1 MGNQYHELSAGSLT
15 QDWTDIALI
24 STSDDW
30 SSIPSIIG
38 YRGDSLTTATS
49 VDPQTVVGDE
59 TTVDVN
65 ANQTNPN
72 TFTTSGVAEFEIS
85 NPVVALQGSGTA
97 DAPFLLIHLNT
108 LGVTNINLSYK
119 LRDIDG
125 STDDAI
131 QAVALQYRVGTS
143 GDFINIPAAFV
154 ADASTGPSLA
164 TLVTTVN
171 ATLPT
176 AAENQS
182 QVQVRIITTNA
193 AGNDEWIGIDDINV
207 SATAL
212 PTDLFISEYIEGSS
226 NNKAIEIFNGTGTAI
241 DLAASGYK
249 LEFYFNGSTTPGTTI
264 NLTGTVAN
272 GDVFV
277 VADNDAVAAILAVTD
292 QQSTSSFF
300 NGDDAIALKKGNI
313 IIDAIGQ
320 IGFDPGTEWG
330 SGLTSTADN
339 TIRRKSTVTA
349 GDTNPN
355 DAFDP
360 SGQWEGF
367 AQNTFDGL
375 GSHTIG
381 GGGQS
386 TPTLSLTV
394 TPNNFSEGAG
404 INAATA
410 TVTRTGDTTN
420 ALNVTL
426 TSNDI
431 TEATV
436 PTTVTIAAGQTF
448 ATFAINAVDDALID
462 GSQNVVIAANAI
474 GFSNVTA
481 NITVTD
487 DDIAPPTIIKI
498 HDIQGNGATFNSAF
512 SGTQTIEGIVVS
524 AFLGASQ
531 LNGFYVQE
539 EDADADND
547 STTSEAIFVFDPTGL
562 FSGNVGDKVRITGT
576 VGEFTSTSSGISS
589 SLTQL
594 SSLTNVVNL
603 GADNLPTVT
612 NIQLPVTS
620 VADLEH
626 YEGMLVNVSAGTG
639 DLTVTE
645 HFQLGRFGQVLLSA
659 TGASNQAGTD
669 GRLEQY
675 TQFNAPS
682 VSGYAAYL
690 EEIANR
696 RIILDDGRGTQNPDP
711 ILFGRG
717 GNPLS
722 ATNTLRG
729 GDTVSSI
736 TGVLD
741 QRFEGYRIQTST
753 GVNFTPANSRP
764 ETAPDVGG
772 TLKVA
777 SFNVLNFFN
786 GNGTGGGFPT
796 SRGADTSAEFTRQ
809 RDKIIQAII
818 NSGTD
823 VIGLMEIENDGY
835 GTNSAIQ
842 DLINGLNDVAGA
854 GTYAFINPGISQ
866 LGTDEIAVGMI
877 YKPGSVTPIGSAV
890 TVANGFGQGA
900 FDNNNRKPL
909 AQTFSQNSTGEQFT
923 AVVNHFKSK
932 GSSSGG
938 VGDADAG
945 DGQGLSNGTRTR
957 ASEDLA
963 AWLATN
969 PTGTL
974 DSDYLILGDLNA
986 YAQEDPITTLANAG
1000 YNNLLPSTTYSY
1012 VFDGQWGSLDH
1023 ALANSSLAAQV
1034 TGAEKWHIN
1043 ADEPNVLD
1051 YNTEFK
1057 SVGQQTSLYNADAF
1071 RSSDHDPVIVGFNLY
1086 TAQNPTNI
1094 NLSENSVSENVAV
1107 GTLVGVLSTTDPNWS
1122 DTHTYSLVTGD
1133 GSADNGAFA
1142 ISDNQLLLNVSPDF
1156 ESQSSYNI
1164 RVRTTDQSNLSYE
1177 QELTVTINDI
1187 EETPS
1192 GLTITG
1198 SKRADILIGWKDDD
1212 TIAGLNGNDIILGLN
1227 GSDRITGG
1235 NGGDILLGGNDAD
1248 FFFYPAFSDS
1258 LLANSDLILDFNPQE
1273 GDRFI
1278 LNNLPTHTFNAGVIS
1293 AANLNSAINSV
1304 YKDAN
1309 TTVAGLQPLTANQ
1322 AVFFSFGATTFT
1334 RRTYLAVN
1342 NDIAAFNPKS
1352 DLLIELTGL
1361 NSTLPTG
1368 ELTSTDYFAV

>member
-15 QDWTDIALI
+15 QDWTDITLL
-24 STSDDW
+24 STNDDW
-30 SSIPSIIG
+30 SGIPSIIG
-38 YRGDSLTTATS
+38 YRGDGLTTAND
-49 VDPQTVVGDE
+49 VNPQTVIADE

-65 ANQTNPN
+65 VNQTNPN
-72 TFTTSGVAEFEIS
+72 TFNTGGIAEFEIA

-108 LGVTNINLSYK
+108 LGVTNINVSYN

-125 STDDAI
+125 STDNAP
-131 QAVALQYRVGTS
+131 QQVALQYRVGTT

-176 AAENQS
+176 AAENQA

-193 AGNDEWIGIDDINV
+193 TGNDEWIGVDDINV

-212 PTDLFISEYIEGSS
+212 PTDLFISEYVEGSS
-226 NNKAIEIFNGTGTAI
+226 NNKAIEIFNGTGAAI

-277 VADNDAVAAILAVTD
+277 VADNDAVADILTVTD
-292 QQSTSSFF
+292 QQSTSNFF
-300 NGDDAIALKKGNI
+300 NGDDAIVLRKNGDV
-313 IIDAIGQ
+313 IDIIGQ
-320 IGFDPGTEWG
+320 VGVDPGSEWG
-330 SGLTSTADN
+330 SGLISTADN
-339 TIRRKSTVTA
+339 TIRRKSTIIA

-360 SGQWEGF
+360 TLEWDGF
-367 AQNTFDGL
+367 VQNTFDGL
-375 GSHTIG
+375 GSHTIA

-386 TPTLSLTV
+386 TPILTLTV
-394 TPNNFSEGAG
+394 TPNNFSESAG
-404 INAATA
+404 VNAAIG
-410 TVTRTGDTTN
+410 TVTRTGNTNN
-420 ALNVTL
+420 ALTVTL
-426 TSNDI
+426 NSNDT

-436 PTTVTIAAGQTF
+436 PTTVIIAAGQNN
-448 ATFAINAVDDALID
+448 ATFAVNAVDDALVD
-462 GSQNVVIAANAI
+462 GSQNVTITATAT
-474 GFSNVTA
+474 GFINVTA
-481 NITVTD
+481 DVTVTD
-487 DDIAPPTIIKI
+487 NEFAITKI
-498 HDIQGNGATFNSAF
+498 HDIQGNGATFNAAF
-512 SGTQTIEGIVVS
+512 AGIQTIEGIVVS

-539 EDADADND
+539 EDADVDAD
-547 STTSEAIFVFDPTGL
+547 STTSEAIFVYDPTGL
-562 FSGNVGDKVRITGT
+562 FSGNVGDQVRITGT

-603 GADNLPTVT
+603 GANNLPTIT
-612 NIQLPVTS
+612 NIQFPVTS
-620 VADLEH
+620 VADLES

-645 HFQLGRFGQVLLSA
+645 HFQLGRFGQVVLSA

-682 VSGYAAYL
+682 VAGYAAYL
-690 EEIANR
+690 EEIAKR
-696 RIILDDGRGTQNPDP
+696 RIILDDGRSTQNPDP

-722 ATNTLRG
+722 ASNTLRG

-796 SRGADTSAEFTRQ
+796 SRGADTSTEFIRQ

-823 VIGLMEIENDGY
+823 VLGLMEIENDGY
-835 GTNSAIQ
+835 GSTSAIQ
-842 DLINGLNDVAGA
+842 DLVNGLNDIAGV

-877 YKPGSVTPIGSAV
+877 YKPGQVTPIGSAV

-909 AQTFSQNSTGEQFT
+909 AQTFSQNSTGEEFT

-932 GSSSGG
+932 GSSAGG

-969 PTGTL
+969 PTGTS
-974 DSDYLILGDLNA
+974 DSDYLILGDINA
-986 YAQEDPITTLANAG
+986 YAQEDPITTLVNAG
-1000 YNNLLPSTTYSY
+1000 FTNLLADTTYSY
-1012 VFDGQWGSLDH
+1012 VFNGQWGSLDH
-1023 ALANSSLAAQV
+1023 ALANGSLAAQV

-1057 SVGQQTSLYNADAF
+1057 SVGQQSSLYNPNQF
-1071 RSSDHDPVIVGFNLY
+1071 RSSDHDPVIVGLNLY

-1094 NLSENSVSENVAV
+1094 NLSESSVSENVPV
-1107 GTLVGVLSTTDPNWS
+1107 GTLVGTFTTIDPNLNDS
-1122 DTHTYSLVTGD
+1122 HTYSLVTGN
-1133 GSADNGAFA
+1133 GSIDNGAFT

-1156 ESQSSYNI
+1156 ESQSSYSI

-1177 QELTVTINDI
+1177 QELTVTINDV
-1187 EETPS
+1187 EDTPS
-1192 GLTITG
+1192 GLTIIG
-1198 SKRADILIGWKDDD
+1198 SHRFDVLIGWNDDD
-1212 TIAGLNGNDIILGLN
+1212 RISGLNGNDIILGLN
-1227 GSDRITGG
+1227 GSDRINGGHGKDIIAGG
-1235 NGGDILLGGNDAD
+1235 NGAD
-1248 FFFYPAFSDS
+1248 FLIYQDFSDS
-1258 LLANSDLILDFNPQE
+1258 ILGKTDLIIDFNPEE
-1273 GDRFI
+1273 GDRFL
-1278 LNNLPTHTFNAGVIS
+1278 LNNLPTAVFNAGILSKRNYSTLS
-1293 AANLNSAINSV
+1293 AAINAAYTDV
-1304 YKDAN
+1304 DPN
-1309 TTVAGLQPLTANQ
+1309 TVGNQALDVNQ
-1322 AVFFSFGATTFT
+1322 AVFLGWNQK
-1334 RRTYLAVN
+1334 TYLSVN
-1342 NDIAAFNPKS
+1342 DSLTGFNANS
-1352 DLLIELTGL
+1352 DLVVQLLGKLDTVTTETLTP
-1361 NSTLPTG
+1361 NN
-1368 ELTSTDYFAV
+1368 YFTV

>member
-1 MGNQYHELSAGSLT
+1 MAAINNSAN
-15 QDWTDIALI
+15 WTF
-24 STSDDW
+24 
-30 SSIPSIIG
+30 
-38 YRGDSLTTATS
+38 
-49 VDPQTVVGDE
+49 
-59 TTVDVN
+59 N
-65 ANQTNPN
+65 N
-72 TFTTSGVAEFEIS
+72 
-85 NPVVALQGSGTA
+85 SGTA
-97 DAPFLLIHLNT
+97 
-108 LGVTNINLSYK
+108 
-119 LRDIDG
+119 
-125 STDDAI
+125 
-131 QAVALQYRVGTS
+131 
-143 GDFINIPAAFV
+143 
-154 ADASTGPSLA
+154 
-164 TLVTTVN
+164 
-171 ATLPT
+171 LPT
-176 AAENQS
+176 NS
-182 QVQVRIITTNA
+182 ISISSGV
-193 AGNDEWIGIDDINV
+193 INPV
-207 SATAL
+207 A
-212 PTDLFISEYIEGSS
+212 TDLFISEYVEGSS
-226 NNKAIEIFNGTGTAI
+226 FNKAIEIFNGTGAAI

-249 LEFYFNGSTTPGTTI
+249 LEFYFNGNTNPGTTI

-292 QQSTSSFF
+292 QQSTSNFF
-300 NGDDAIALKKGNI
+300 NGDDAIALKKGDI
-313 IIDAIGQ
+313 IIDVIGQ
-320 IGFDPGTEWG
+320 VGFDPGSEWG
-330 SGLTSTADN
+330 SELISTADN
-339 TIRRKSTVTA
+339 IIRRKSNIIA

-355 DAFDP
+355 DAFNP
-360 SGQWEGF
+360 SIEWEGF
-367 AQNTFDGL
+367 TQDTFNGL

-381 GGGQS
+381 GGGQP
-386 TPTLSLTV
+386 TPTLNLTI
-394 TPNNFSEGAG
+394 TPDNFSEIAG
-404 INAATA
+404 VNAATG
-410 TVTRTGDTTN
+410 TITRTGDTNN
-420 ALNVTL
+420 ALTVTL
-426 TSNDI
+426 NSNDT

-436 PTTVTIAAGQTF
+436 ATTVIIAAGQNN
-448 ATFAINAVDDALID
+448 ATFAVNAVDDAVVD
-462 GSQNVVIAANAI
+462 GSQNVTITATAT
-474 GFSNVTA
+474 GFIDVTA
-481 NITVTD
+481 DVTVTD
-487 DDIAPPTIIKI
+487 DEFAITKI
-498 HDIQGNGATFNSAF
+498 HDIQGNATTFNAAF
-512 SGTQTIEGIVVS
+512 GGIQTIEGIVVS

-539 EDADADND
+539 EDADADGD
-547 STTSEAIFVFDPTGL
+547 STTSEAIFVYDPTGL
-562 FSGNVGDKVRITGT
+562 FSGNVGDQVRITGT

-603 GADNLPTVT
+603 GANNLPTVT
-612 NIQLPVTS
+612 NIQFPVTS
-620 VADLEH
+620 IADLES

-645 HFQLGRFGQVLLSA
+645 HFQLGRFGQVVLSA
-659 TGASNQAGTD
+659 IGASNQLGTD

-696 RIILDDGRGTQNPDP
+696 RIILDDGRSTQNPDP

-729 GDTVSSI
+729 GDTVSSV

-772 TLKVA
+772 TIKVA

-823 VIGLMEIENDGY
+823 VLGLMEIENDGY
-835 GTNSAIQ
+835 GSTSAIQ
-842 DLINGLNDVAGA
+842 DLVNGLNDVAGA

-877 YKPGSVTPIGSAV
+877 YKPGQVTPIGSAV

-932 GSSSGG
+932 GSSAGG

-969 PTGTL
+969 PTGTS

-986 YAQEDPITTLANAG
+986 YAQEDPLTTLANAG
-1000 YNNLLPSTTYSY
+1000 YTNLLADTSYSY
-1012 VFDGQWGSLDH
+1012 VFNGQWGSLDH
-1023 ALANSSLAAQV
+1023 ALATGSLAAQV

-1057 SVGQQTSLYNADAF
+1057 SGGQQTSLYNPDQF
-1071 RSSDHDPVIVGFNLY
+1071 RASDHDPVIVGLNLY

-1094 NLSENSVSENVAV
+1094 NLSESSVSENVPV
-1107 GTLVGVLSTTDPNWS
+1107 GTVVGTFTTIDPNLNDS
-1122 DTHTYSLVTGD
+1122 HTYSLVTGN
-1133 GSADNGAFA
+1133 GSTDNGAFT
-1142 ISDNQLLLNVSPDF
+1142 ISNNQLLLNVSPDF
-1156 ESQSSYNI
+1156 ESQSSYSI
-1164 RVRTTDQSNLSYE
+1164 RVRTTDQSNLIYE
-1177 QELTVTINDI
+1177 QELTVTINDVDD
-1187 EETPS
+1187 TPS
-1192 GLTITG
+1192 GLTIIG
-1198 SKRADILIGWKDDD
+1198 SHRADILIGRQDDD
-1212 TIAGLNGNDIILGLN
+1212 RISGLNGNDIILGLN
-1227 GSDRITGG
+1227 GSDRI
-1235 NGGDILLGGNDAD
+1235 NGGHGKDILVGGNDAD
-1248 FFFYPAFSDS
+1248 FFIYQDFSDS
-1258 LLANSDLILDFNPQE
+1258 ILGKSDLIHDFNPEE
-1273 GDRFI
+1273 GDGVPPTGGDRI
-1278 LNNLPTHTFNAGVIS
+1278 VLNNLPTAVFNAGILS
-1293 AANLNSAINSV
+1293 RKTYSTLGAALDAV
-1304 YKDAN
+1304 YTDVDPN
-1309 TTVAGLQPLTANQ
+1309 TLGNQALDVNQ
-1322 AVFFSFGATTFT
+1322 AVFLGWNQK
-1334 RRTYLAVN
+1334 TYLSVN
-1342 NDIAAFNPKS
+1342 DGLTGFNANS
-1352 DLLIELTGL
+1352 DLLIQLLGKLDTVTTETLTP
-1361 NSTLPTG
+1361 NN
-1368 ELTSTDYFAV
+1368 YFTV

>member
-1 MGNQYHELSAGSLT
+1 MAAINNSAN
-15 QDWTDIALI
+15 WTFNNSETVLPTDSI
-24 STSDDW
+24 SVS
-30 SSIPSIIG
+30 
-38 YRGDSLTTATS
+38 
-49 VDPQTVVGDE
+49 
-59 TTVDVN
+59 
-65 ANQTNPN
+65 
-72 TFTTSGVAEFEIS
+72 SGVI
-85 NPVVALQGSGTA
+85 NPVA
-97 DAPFLLIHLNT
+97 
-108 LGVTNINLSYK
+108 
-119 LRDIDG
+119 
-125 STDDAI
+125 
-131 QAVALQYRVGTS
+131 
-143 GDFINIPAAFV
+143 
-154 ADASTGPSLA
+154 
-164 TLVTTVN
+164 
-171 ATLPT
+171 
-176 AAENQS
+176 
-182 QVQVRIITTNA
+182 
-193 AGNDEWIGIDDINV
+193 
-207 SATAL
+207 
-212 PTDLFISEYIEGSS
+212 TDLFISEYVEGSS
-226 NNKAIEIFNGTGTAI
+226 FNKAIEIFNGTGAAI
-241 DLAASGYK
+241 DLAAGGYT
-249 LEFYFNGSTTPGTTI
+249 LELYSNGSSTASNT
-264 NLTGTVAN
+264 LTLNGLIAN

-277 VADNDAVAAILAVTD
+277 LAHPSANAAILAVSDITNGAVIN
-292 QQSTSSFF
+292 F
-300 NGDDAIALKKGNI
+300 NGDDAVVLRKNGALV
-313 IIDAIGQ
+313 DVIGQ
-320 IGFDPGTEWG
+320 VGFDPGSEWG

-339 TIRRKSTVTA
+339 TIRRKSTVIA
-349 GDTNPN
+349 GDIISN

-360 SGQWEGF
+360 AIEWDGF

-375 GSHTIG
+375 GSHSIE

-386 TPTLSLTV
+386 TPTLTLTV
-394 TPNNFSEGAG
+394 TPNNFSESAG
-404 INAATA
+404 VNAAIA
-410 TVTRTGDTTN
+410 TVTRTGDTNN
-420 ALNVTL
+420 ALTVTL
-426 TSNDI
+426 NSNDT

-436 PTTVTIAAGQTF
+436 PTTVIIAAGQHN
-448 ATFAINAVDDALID
+448 ATFAVNAIDDALVD
-462 GSQNVVIAANAI
+462 GSQNVTITATAT
-474 GFSNVTA
+474 GFINVTA
-481 NITVTD
+481 DVTVTD
-487 DDIAPPTIIKI
+487 DEFAITKI
-498 HDIQGNGATFNSAF
+498 HNIQGNGATFNAAF
-512 SGTQTIEGIVVS
+512 GGNQIIEGIVVS

-539 EDADADND
+539 EDADADGD
-547 STTSEAIFVFDPTGL
+547 STTSEAIFVYDPTGL

-603 GADNLPTVT
+603 GADNLPAIT
-612 NIQLPVTS
+612 NIQFPVTS
-620 VADLEH
+620 VADLER
-626 YEGMLVNVSAGTG
+626 YEGMLVNVSAGNG

-645 HFQLGRFGQVLLSA
+645 HFQLSRFGQVVLSA

-696 RIILDDGRGTQNPDP
+696 RIILDDGRSIQNPDP

-796 SRGADTSAEFTRQ
+796 SRGADTSTEFIRQ

-823 VIGLMEIENDGY
+823 VLGLMEIENDGY
-835 GTNSAIQ
+835 GSTSAIQ
-842 DLINGLNDVAGA
+842 DLVNGLNDIAGA

-877 YKPGSVTPIGSAV
+877 YKPGQVTPIGSAV

-909 AQTFSQNSTGEQFT
+909 AQTFQQNSTGEQFT

-932 GSSSGG
+932 GSSAGG
-938 VGDADAG
+938 LGDADAG

-969 PTGTL
+969 PTGTS

-1000 YNNLLPSTTYSY
+1000 YTNLLADTSYSY

-1023 ALANSSLAAQV
+1023 ALANGSLAAQV

-1051 YNTEFK
+1051 YNAEFK
-1057 SVGQQTSLYNADAF
+1057 SVGQQTSLYNPDQF
-1071 RSSDHDPVIVGFNLY
+1071 RASDHDPVIVGLNLY

-1094 NLSENSVSENVAV
+1094 NLSESSVSENVPV
-1107 GTLVGVLSTTDPNWS
+1107 GTLVGTFTTIDPNLNDS
-1122 DTHTYSLVTGD
+1122 HIYSLVTGN
-1133 GSADNGAFA
+1133 GSTDNGAFT
-1142 ISDNQLLLNVSPDF
+1142 ISNNQLLLNVSPDF
-1156 ESQSSYNI
+1156 ESQSSYSI

-1177 QELTVTINDI
+1177 QELTVSINDVDD
-1187 EETPS
+1187 TPS
-1192 GLTITG
+1192 GLTIIG
-1198 SKRADILIGWKDDD
+1198 SNRFDILIGRNDDD
-1212 TIAGLNGNDIILGLN
+1212 RISGLNGNDIILGLN
-1227 GSDRITGG
+1227 GSDRINGGQGKDILTGG
-1235 NGGDILLGGNDAD
+1235 HGAD
-1248 FFFYPAFSDS
+1248 FFIYQDFSDS
-1258 LLANSDLILDFNPQE
+1258 TLGKTDLILDFNPEE
-1273 GDRFI
+1273 GDRFL
-1278 LNNLPTHTFNAGVIS
+1278 LNNLPTAVFNAGILS
-1293 AANLNSAINSV
+1293 KRNYSTLGAAINAAYTDV
-1304 YKDAN
+1304 DPN
-1309 TTVAGLQPLTANQ
+1309 TVGNQALGVNQ
-1322 AVFFSFGATTFT
+1322 AVFLGWNQL
-1334 RRTYLAVN
+1334 TYLSVN
-1342 NDIAAFNPKS
+1342 DGLTGFNANS
-1352 DLLIELTGL
+1352 DLVIQLLGKLDTVTTET
-1361 NSTLPTG
+1361 
-1368 ELTSTDYFAV
+1368 LTSNNYFTV